1 MDTLIENWN
10 RHNGNWGALQ
20 HTTTDEIGITPVY
33 DCGSSLYLQANEVIM
48 RDMVENRQQRDLQI
62 FSLPL
67 SDTKIY
73 N

>member
-1 MDTLIENWN
+1 M
-10 RHNGNWGALQ
+10 
-20 HTTTDEIGITPVY
+20 Y